1 MTETPVCGFG
11 LADGSMCVTPRAFT
25 FDRCEPHEGL
35 TCNGCRKR
43 EATHECLHGDGAV
56 LCEAC
61 EHISGSQ
68 HGPRP
73 NPRDVVDEEMSR
85 AVELILEQ
93 LAATEVLPST
103 GPQRRDAANQIWRG
117 LSNHIAMKVLAG
129 MARPEGETP

>member
-1 MTETPVCGFG
+1 VTETPICGFG
-11 LADGSMCVTPRAFT
+11 LRDGSMCVTQRAFS
-25 FDRCEPHEGL
+25 FDRCEHHEGL

-43 EATHECLHGDGAV
+43 TATHECLHDDGMV

-85 AVELILEQ
+85 AVELILEH
-93 LAATEVLPST
+93 LDATEELPST
-103 GPQRRDAANQIWRG
+103 GPQRRAAAVQLWRG

-129 MARPEGETP
+129 MARAESETP

>member
-1 MTETPVCGFG
+1 MTEDQGVCGFG
-11 LADGSMCVTPRAFT
+11 LVDGSLCVLPRVAL
-25 FDRCEPHEGL
+25 RCSAHEAL
-35 TCNGCRKR
+35 VCNGCRKR
-43 EATHECLHGDGAV
+43 EATHECLHSDGAV

-93 LAATEVLPST
+93 LDATEVLPST
-103 GPQRRDAANQIWRG
+103 GPQRRDAAAQIWRG

-129 MARPEGETP
+129 MARPEGETS

>member
-1 MTETPVCGFG
+1 MTDVPICAFG
-11 LADGSMCVTPRAFT
+11 LADGSLCMSERVVG
-25 FDRCEPHEGL
+25 RCSAHEAL
-35 TCNGCRKR
+35 VCNGCHRR
-43 EATHECLHGDGAV
+43 EATHDCRHGDGMV

-61 EHISGSQ
+61 EHITGSQ

-93 LAATEVLPST
+93 LNSTEELPST
-103 GPQRRDAANQIWRG
+103 GPQRRAAASQIWRG

-129 MARPEGETP
+129 MARSEGETP